1 MQSRR
6 RGITAGAASPMKEP
20 THNRQTMK
28 KALWFLGLDVHAFM
42 RVSPCLGAE
51 SSEASGVLA
60 DRSFVMDAG
69 LLRHA
74 HTSEL
79 PSPTV
84 RVILHLCTV

>member
-1 MQSRR
+1 MGERESTESVQHGKSGGRR
-6 RGITAGAASPMKEP
+6 
-20 THNRQTMK
+20 K
-28 KALWFLGLDVHAFM
+28 KVSMAFM

-51 SSEASGVLA
+51 SAEASGVLA
-60 DRSFVMDAG
+60 DRSCVMDAG

>member
-1 MQSRR
+1 
-6 RGITAGAASPMKEP
+6 MKEP
-20 THNRQTMK
+20 THNKHTMK
-28 KALWFLGLDVHAFM
+28 KELRFVGLDLHASM

-69 LLRHA
+69 LSRHA
-74 HTSEL
+74 RTSEL

-84 RVILHLCTV
+84 RVILHLGTV